1 MSLTIT
7 HTVSSDTDDE
17 KTYTVEYDYY
27 RGCRGSRDS
36 MGAALEPDDAP
47 EATIT
52 AVYDEDD
59 NEVDEDEVF
68 TSEDLEE
75 IYCKCIED
83 APSSIEDEKA
93 NYMMDTCEER
103 DW

>member
-1 MSLTIT
+1 MSFTIT
-7 HTVSSDTDDE
+7 HTVNSDTDDE
-17 KTYTVEYDYY
+17 RTYTVEYDYY
-27 RGCRGSRDS
+27 GGCRGSRDS
-36 MGAALEPDDAP
+36 RGRALEPDDAP

-59 NEVDEDEVF
+59 NEVDETEVF
-68 TSEDLEE
+68 TSEDLDE
-75 IYCKCIED
+75 IYSKAVED

-93 NYMMDTCEER
+93 EYMINAYEER